1 MTNQPN
7 NSGTTKPVKKKYT
20 FKSYLITGILVWMPI
35 GITFWVVGTVIG
47 TLDSTI
53 MWLPEKLQPKNLFGY
68 DIPGLGVTAS
78 ILVLLGTGALA
89 ANVLGQRIIDGW
101 DRLLNRIPVVKTI
114 YSSVKQVSDTLL
126 SDSSQSF
133 KTPVLVQFPHAGAW
147 TVAFVTGSVAEQI
160 NKQLRHDAADEFLS
174 VYVPTTPNPTSGYFI
189 VVNKRDTKELD
200 MSVDEAL
207 KYVISLG
214 MVGGKSKHTTALTI
228 LPPSDSD
235 NKSNE

>member
-1 MTNQPN
+1 MSDQPVIN
-7 NSGTTKPVKKKYT
+7 NKPSKKKFT
-20 FKSYLITGILVWMPI
+20 FKGYLITGILVWMPI

-53 MWLPEKLQPKNLFGY
+53 MWLPESIQPKNLFGY
-68 DIPGLGVTAS
+68 NIPGLGVAVS
-78 ILVLLGTGALA
+78 ILVLLGTGIFA

-101 DRLLNRIPVVKTI
+101 DRLLSRIPVVKTI

-133 KTPVLVQFPHAGAW
+133 KTPVLVQFPHSGAW
-147 TVAFVTGSVAEQI
+147 TLAFVTGSVPEQI
-160 NKQLRHDAADEFLS
+160 IQQLSSDPADEFLS

-189 VVNKRDTKELD
+189 LVNKKDTKELD

-214 MVGGKSKHTTALTI
+214 MVGGKGKQNTAVTEI
-228 LPPSDSD
+228 SPTDSD
-235 NKSNE
+235 IKSIE